1 MYRIVNI
8 GGYDLGQQA
17 TTTELPA
24 PTTPKTSGG
33 SGTPAPATYGCPFT
47 PPGAAG
53 QAAFAVTTDPTLNCM
68 RDARGNAICSDG
80 SHYPPGCPH
89 TPPPEVFSPGITP
102 DVTTNGRI
110 EGQIP
115 PPRGGAAAPAPAAP
129 GAAAAPSSGPSP
141 ALMVGAGALGAGLL
155 AAGAYFLFLK

>member
-8 GGYDLGQQA
+8 GGYGLGQQQ
-17 TTTELPA
+17 TTELPA
-24 PTTPKTSGG
+24 PTTPKTM
-33 SGTPAPATYGCPFT
+33 PAPATYGCPFT
-47 PPGAAG
+47 PPPTPGSP
-53 QAAFAVTTDPTLNCM
+53 AAFAVVTDPTLNCM
-68 RDARGNAICSDG
+68 RDARGNAVCSDG

-89 TPPPEVFSPGITP
+89 TPPDEVFTPGITP

-115 PPRGGAAAPAPAAP
+115 PPRGGAAAAPAAP

-141 ALMVGAGALGAGLL
+141 VLMVGAGALGAGLL
-155 AAGAYFLFLK
+155 GLGAYFLFLK